1 MSALTLTKTFRDYH
15 TDVRFSFESYKND
28 AQTFSCLQSI
38 LSKMNVE
45 LHMNVKKAYP
55 AFSVAVITL
64 VRPEI

>member
-1 MSALTLTKTFRDYH
+1 M
-15 TDVRFSFESYKND
+15 RFSFESYKND

-64 VRPEI
+64 VRPEILVVA